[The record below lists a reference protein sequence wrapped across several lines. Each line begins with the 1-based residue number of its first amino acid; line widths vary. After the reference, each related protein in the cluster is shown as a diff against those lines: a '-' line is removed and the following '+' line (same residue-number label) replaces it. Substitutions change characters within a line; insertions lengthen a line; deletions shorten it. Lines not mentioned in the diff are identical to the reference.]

1 MEQDLLAPILNVWVV
16 IEVLEGVEIS
26 NVDLIQAQ
34 HVHIQNTI
42 PKCNKY
48 SPQ

>member
-16 IEVLEGVEIS
+16 IEVLEGVKIS

-34 HVHIQNTI
+34 DVHIQNTI
-42 PKCNKY
+42 PKYNKY